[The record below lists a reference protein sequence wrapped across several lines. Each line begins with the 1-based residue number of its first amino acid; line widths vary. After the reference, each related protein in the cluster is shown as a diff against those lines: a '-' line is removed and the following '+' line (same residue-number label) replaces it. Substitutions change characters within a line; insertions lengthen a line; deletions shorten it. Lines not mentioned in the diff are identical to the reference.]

1 MPAYAMKFLSIL
13 LTLIITLISSI
24 SGVVSGDK
32 NQFTFSVD
40 TSKTGATLSNPVSNV
55 NIWSIEGNPFV
66 NAAASK
72 ENNIFEFVE
81 YVQFMQCS
89 GGTETRDLFK
99 DPLDRTVLDDYDFTV
114 LIENCRGVVEL
125 GGKPML
131 KLGSVPLKYSEKAA
145 TDAGFGMNR
154 YPPDDFDVY
163 YNYIKAIA
171 EALVKEFGKEEV
183 LTWRF
188 GVMTEYE
195 NADWFVGSDSEDK
208 ENLAKESAEA
218 YCKLYDYTAQA
229 LVDVLGE
236 DVFVGAHSM
245 SVTEGIWDEA
255 IFIEHC
261 AKGKNYKTGKTGSP
275 IKYLS
280 ASFYDSTPGEYTD
293 GYTLPETIN
302 YIRSVAE
309 KNGLTDLIYGIDE
322 GRILC
327 GVNSGADND
336 ELLTRTCGYT
346 YQASYDA
353 RLIAQMFNNDI
364 NYFSAWSYLSNG
376 LLEGNPTVSYH
387 VAKNAAKM
395 AGAKLARTE
404 KTEEGVILGGE
415 IDSVSAFNEET
426 NTLHIMAYNF
436 KNDLDYEHDV
446 NLTFNI
452 NAPQFNGKN
461 VKITTYTIDD
471 DCNYFDEW
479 VEDRKTYNIGDDCF
493 GWSPDDPQID
503 STITLKD
510 EKARDIYFN
519 ELYSKY
525 TEYSKL
531 VPTEEAVAVEDGK
544 ITLNTTLD
552 PHAVVFYEI
561 SIIQ

>member
-1 MPAYAMKFLSIL
+1 MKLFKKILCIIIPVIIVGLSVF
-13 LTLIITLISSI
+13 
-24 SGVVSGDK
+24 GVIAAGVFNK
-32 NQFTFSVD
+32 FTFTID
-40 TSKTGATLSNPVSNV
+40 ATKTTNTLYNV
-55 NIWSIEGNPFV
+55 VNNINIWSIEGNPFV
-66 NAAASK
+66 NATANE
-72 ENNIFEFVE
+72 ENNIFDFVE

-99 DPLDRTVLDDYDFTV
+99 DPLDKTVLDDYDFTV
-114 LIENCRGVVEL
+114 LIENCRGVLEL

-131 KLGSVPLKYSEKAA
+131 KLGSVPLKYSEKSA

-154 YPPDDFDVY
+154 YPPDDYDVY
-163 YNYIKAIA
+163 YDYIKAIA
-171 EALVKEFGKEEV
+171 KALVKEFGKKEV

-195 NADWFVGSDSEDK
+195 NADWFIGSDSED
-208 ENLAKESAEA
+208 EETLAKESAEA

-236 DVFVGAHSM
+236 NVFVGAHSM

-275 IKYLS
+275 LKYLS
-280 ASFYDSTPGEYTD
+280 ASFYDSTPGEYTE
-293 GYTLPETIN
+293 GYTLPETIA
-302 YIRSVAE
+302 YIRNVAE
-309 KNGLTDLIYGIDE
+309 SNGLTDLIYGIDE

-327 GVNSGADND
+327 GVNSGSDTD

-346 YQASYDA
+346 YQAAYDA
-353 RLIAQMFNNDI
+353 RLISQMFNNDI
-364 NYFSAWSYLSNG
+364 AYFSAWSYLSNG
-376 LLEGNPTVSYH
+376 FLQGNPTVSYH

-395 AGAKLARTE
+395 AGAKRTE
-404 KTEEGVILGGE
+404 TTKAKSGLILGGE
-415 IDSVSAFNEET
+415 IDAVSAFNEET
-426 NTLHIMAYNF
+426 ETLYLMAYNF
-436 KNDLDYEHDV
+436 KNDLDYKTSTDLSFE
-446 NLTFNI
+446 I
-452 NAPQFNGKN
+452 NAPQFDGKK

-493 GWSPDDPQID
+493 GWSPDDPEID

-525 TEYSKL
+525 TECSKL
-531 VPTEEAVAVEDGK
+531 VPTEEIVKVENGK
-544 ITLNTTLD
+544 ITLNKTLN

-561 SIIQ
+561 SVA

>member
-40 TSKTGATLSNPVSNV
+40 ASKTGATLSNPVSNV

-66 NAAASK
+66 NATASK

-154 YPPDDFDVY
+154 YPPDDFEVY

-208 ENLAKESAEA
+208 EILAKESAEA

-255 IFIEHC
+255 LFIEHC

-280 ASFYDSTPGEYTD
+280 ASFYDATPGEYTD

-452 NAPQFNGKN
+452 NAPQFKGKN

-525 TEYSKL
+525 TECSKL
-531 VPTEEAVAVEDGK
+531 VPSEEAVTVEDGK

-561 SIIQ
+561 SEVK